1 MLLELRRNSWV
12 IWSVILTRFV
22 TYSLTHQFH
31 ILNYFLAEFQPYL
44 LVVGRYDLSNLFL
57 ILVDSPPFVVNRWL
71 SVRFNLLSSVVI
83 GITGLVC
90 LVTPSI
96 SASTAGFAL
105 AFASMITGNLL
116 YLVCFKWRWL
126 WTIFKIELLL
136 GYRICRTWTIHGMTF
151 PLDRLGVSYLR
162 LGRLRTCQR
171 ILRNRSW
178 AAGDYWAEALSL
190 MAIQW
195 SDQMRGSCHSLRCRS
210 STAIFV

>member
-1 MLLELRRNSWV
+1 M
-12 IWSVILTRFV
+12 
-22 TYSLTHQFH
+22 
-31 ILNYFLAEFQPYL
+31 
-44 LVVGRYDLSNLFL
+44 SNLFL

-136 GYRICRTWTIHGMTF
+136 GYRICRT
-151 PLDRLGVSYLR
+151 
-162 LGRLRTCQR
+162 
-171 ILRNRSW
+171 
-178 AAGDYWAEALSL
+178 
-190 MAIQW
+190 
-195 SDQMRGSCHSLRCRS
+195 
-210 STAIFV
+210 